1 MSAMTATPSGPLS
14 SADTSTLQQQL
25 YRAERRNRFKSLAL
39 IAPLVLFLLLIF
51 LLPMGMMLKKS
62 IENPDVATLLPRTSS
77 ALAGWDGKSL
87 PDDATFQ
94 ALAEEIA
101 TASEADKLGNLGKR
115 LNSEISGYRSLLNN
129 TADGLPFDPAPDSWR
144 DAMLELD
151 PRWGELPYWQAIAR
165 NRSPYT
171 DAYLL
176 SSIDLQRD
184 NAGQVVKVS
193 EDQAIYQNVFLRTFC
208 MSLVIT
214 ACCLLL
220 AYPLAYLLATL
231 PERSANLL
239 MILVLL
245 PFWTSVLVRIAA
257 WIVLLQSNGLIN
269 QFLMGLGLI
278 DTPLQL
284 VFNRIGVYISMVH
297 IMLPFMVLPLYSV
310 MKSIPNSYQRAAI
323 SLGCSPIASFWRVYF
338 PQTYAGVGAGC
349 LLVFILSIG
358 YYITPALLGSPNDQ
372 MVSYFVAFYTN
383 TTINWGM
390 ATALGG
396 LLLLATLLLYIVYNW
411 LVGADRLKLG

>member
-1 MSAMTATPSGPLS
+1 MSATIATPTGPLS
-14 SADTSTLQQQL
+14 SVDTSKLQQQL
-25 YRAERRNRFKSLAL
+25 YRAERRNRIKSLAL

-51 LLPMGMMLKKS
+51 LLPMGLMLKKS
-62 IENPDVATLLPRTSS
+62 IENPDVAALLPETSR
-77 ALAGWDGKSL
+77 ALANWDGKSL
-87 PDDATFQ
+87 PDDATFHF
-94 ALAEEIA
+94 LAEEIA
-101 TASEADKLGNLGKR
+101 AASEADKLGNLGKR

-129 TADGLPFDPAPDSWR
+129 TADGLPFDPAPASWQE
-144 DAMLELD
+144 AMVELD
-151 PRWGELPYWQAIAR
+151 PRWGDLPYWQAIAR
-165 NRSPYT
+165 NSSPYT

-193 EDQAIYQNVFLRTFC
+193 EDQAIYQNVFIRTFW

-231 PERSANLL
+231 PERKANLL

-269 QFLMGLGLI
+269 QFLMGIGLI

>member
-1 MSAMTATPSGPLS
+1 MSATTATGPLS
-14 SADTSTLQQQL
+14 STDTSLLQQQL
-25 YRAERRNRFKSLAL
+25 HRAERRNRLKSLAL
-39 IAPLVLFLLLIF
+39 IAPLALFLLLLF
-51 LLPMGMMLKKS
+51 LLPMGLMLKKS
-62 IENPDVATLLPRTSS
+62 IENPDVAALLPKTCA
-77 ALAGWDGKSL
+77 ALANWDGKAL
-87 PDDATFQ
+87 PDEATFQ

-101 TASEADKLGNLGKR
+101 SASEADKLGNLGKR
-115 LNSEISGYRSLLNN
+115 LNNEISGYRSLLNN
-129 TADGLPFDPAPDSWR
+129 SADGLPFDPAPDSWR
-144 DAMLELD
+144 DAMVELD

-165 NRSPYT
+165 NLSPYT

-176 SSIDLQRD
+176 SSLDLQRD
-184 NAGQVVKVS
+184 NAGQIVKVG
-193 EDQAIYQNVFLRTFC
+193 EDQAIYQDVFIRTFW
-208 MSLVIT
+208 MSLIIT

-231 PERSANLL
+231 PARTANLL

-278 DTPLQL
+278 DSPLQL
-284 VFNRIGVYISMVH
+284 VFNRFGVYVAMVH